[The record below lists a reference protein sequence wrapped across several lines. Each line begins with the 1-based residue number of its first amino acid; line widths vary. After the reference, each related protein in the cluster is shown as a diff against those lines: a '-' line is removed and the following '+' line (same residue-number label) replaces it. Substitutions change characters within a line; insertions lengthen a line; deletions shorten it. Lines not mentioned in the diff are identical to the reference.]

1 MIIPKYTLLNFVAL
15 GAFESWWL
23 LFNTLP
29 QTCQPQ
35 AGTPRHK
42 VSQRSS
48 QETYKTVNQLLITN
62 NFNAKRQ

>member
-1 MIIPKYTLLNFVAL
+1 MNFNMMIIPKYTLLNFVAL

-29 QTCQPQ
+29 Q
-35 AGTPRHK
+35 RHQDTK
-42 VSQRSS
+42 VSQRYS

-62 NFNAKRQ
+62 DFDAKHQ